1 MITQEMLDATGV
13 SKETYDNALAATT
26 DKGTVSIENVGI
38 VTGRVIGNFP
48 PGGEAGASTLV
59 SMATFASRGSTDDWR
74 VRISFPNSSVFTS
87 SPVLKPLL
95 ATDGLVFPFTPT
107 VNIGHSA
114 SYTLMEPMHNNYPF
128 LSYQNSKVDEIQ
140 IQGDFIVEDA
150 KQAMYWVATVHFL
163 RSLTKMSYGETS
175 NAGSPPP
182 VVRLS
187 GYGPHVFNNTPIV
200 IKSFQIQLTPDVDYI
215 SCSVDNMVNRVP
227 VKSTVSINAAV
238 AYSREQV
245 RQFSLDDF
253 VKGKAVGRFI

>member
-13 SKETYDNALAATT
+13 SKETFDNALQATT

-38 VTGRVIGNFP
+38 ITGRVKGNFP
-48 PGGEAGASTLV
+48 PGAEAGASTSV
-59 SMATFASRGSTDDWR
+59 STAKFASRGSTDDWR

-87 SPVLKPLL
+87 STVLRPLL
-95 ATDGLVFPFTPT
+95 ATDGLVFPYTPT

-114 SYTLMEPMHNNYPF
+114 NYTLMEPMHNNYPF

-150 KQAMYWVATVHFL
+150 KQATYWVATVHFL
-163 RSLTKMSYGETS
+163 RSLTKMSYGDTS
-175 NAGSPPP
+175 NTGSPPP
-182 VVRLS
+182 VVKLS

-200 IKSFQIQLTPDVDYI
+200 IKSFQVQLMPDVDYM
-215 SCSVDNMVNRVP
+215 SCEVDSMINRVP
-227 VKSTVSINAAV
+227 VKSTVSVTAAL

-245 RQFSLDDF
+245 RRFSLDDF
-253 VKGKAVGRFI
+253 VKGNTVGSYI